1 MPTKLI
7 STGAALLAA
16 GAIAACGSSSSSSS
30 TTTATTSVATSSAA
44 TTSNAAATASTPATA
59 TGTATTS
66 SAAIKPA
73 ATVHGATVTDHLG
86 GTTGTPAT
94 TAVIRQFSGFH
105 RHNQHAHING
115 LSGLSLTQK
124 MGTLLNSV
132 AGMWKDYF
140 SQSGSQLPAASAVL
154 IANSPGSCG
163 SAQITSSSAPEYC
176 TSNAT
181 IELPLGTITS
191 NIAPLG
197 DSALLLLMSDLY
209 GYHVEN
215 AIGALQKKYSNAQLE
230 KMDSC
235 FSGVYFYYAESQGY
249 LQPTDETGV
258 NNLLVAE
265 APAGSSTSAGSV
277 SAAQLAAAF
286 NQGILSNLNPK
297 VCLP

>member
-30 TTTATTSVATSSAA
+30 TTTTAVAATTSSAA
-44 TTSNAAATASTPATA
+44 ATTTTAATTA
-59 TGTATTS
+59 TATTS
-66 SAAIKPA
+66 SAATKAA
-73 ATVHGATVTDHLG
+73 ATVHGATVTDHLS
-86 GTTGTPAT
+86 GTTGTRPT
-94 TAVIRQFSGFH
+94 TAVIHQFSGFH

-124 MGTLLNSV
+124 MNILLSSV

-154 IANSPGSCG
+154 IADSPGSCG

-176 TSNAT
+176 TSTAT

-215 AIGALQKKYSNAQLE
+215 AVGAFQKGYSNAQLE

-249 LQPTDETGV
+249 LQATDETGV

-265 APAGSSTSAGSV
+265 APAGASTSAGSV
-277 SAAQLAAAF
+277 SAAQLATAF